1 MRDFE
6 ERYRHFLLRPLVAC
20 FPTFLGAVLS
30 GFSPWYWVIALVGIW
45 TGRRWPFLNAALL
58 LLGFWRAMW
67 GGELPYPITAPNQV
81 VEGRVIGSP
90 TMGQRAQRIVVDSG
104 KYKVLVYIP
113 WDRHVALGDYVRVRG
128 ELQGILPLPPE
139 DADPF
144 DRYWLAHG
152 VNQKMSVV
160 WSGSFEVVEANH
172 SMGGIAAAWRYATWD
187 RLSRHMGRH
196 DAGVAMAVLTGQ
208 QALVDEDLIE
218 AMRRAGTLHL
228 LAASGYNVMVLAAG
242 LFLVLTRLPIPRSIQ
257 VTLVLF
263 VLAAYCMAVGYKPS
277 IVRASLMAAAYL
289 VSTLAL
295 RTPDGLS
302 SIALAGIVYLLC
314 EPGSAFDA
322 GFQLSF
328 MAVTGLVLFSPRLFH
343 WAKKRTSGLR
353 SSVARWGLT
362 AGIGVLGTTLIA
374 HMFTAPV
381 VATHFGMVSVVS
393 PLANG
398 LTAFAVP
405 VIYIGEVLSVAAFA
419 FSEPASAL
427 AEGVTHFGVVW
438 MRSVNEVV
446 GNAPGAALEFAP
458 IPSAVAA
465 GLCAIPF
472 LLSGEPRAAVPED
485 DAAIL

>member
-1 MRDFE
+1 MQRFE
-6 ERYRHFLLRPLVAC
+6 ERYRHFLLRPLVSC
-20 FPTFLGAVLS
+20 FPTFLGAALS
-30 GFSPWYWVIALVGIW
+30 GFSPWYWTISLLGIW

-67 GGELPYPITAPNQV
+67 GGELPYPITAPDRI

-90 TMGQRAQRIVVDSG
+90 TMGQRTQRILVDSG
-104 KYKVLVYIP
+104 KYKVLVHIP

-128 ELQGILPLPPE
+128 ELQGILPSRSE
-139 DADPF
+139 DGDPF
-144 DRYWLAHG
+144 DRYWLTHG
-152 VNQKMSVV
+152 VNEKMSVV

-172 SMGGIAAAWRYATWD
+172 SMGGMAAAWRYATWD
-187 RLSRHMGRH
+187 RLSRHMGRQ

-242 LFLVLTRLPIPRSIQ
+242 AFLLLARFPIPRAIQ
-257 VTLVLF
+257 VTLVFFL
-263 VLAAYCMAVGYKPS
+263 LAAYCMAVGYKPS

-289 VSTLAL
+289 LSTLAL

-302 SIALAGIVYLLC
+302 SIALAGIIYLLC

-328 MAVTGLVLFSPRLFH
+328 LAVTGLVLFSPGLFQ
-343 WAKKRTSGLR
+343 WAKKQTVGLR
-353 SSVARWGLT
+353 SKAARRAIT
-362 AGIGVLGTTLIA
+362 AGIGILGTTLIA

-381 VATHFGMVSVVS
+381 VAAHFGMLSLVS

-405 VIYIGEVLSVAAFA
+405 VIYMGEVLSAGAFA

-427 AEGVTHFGVVW
+427 AEVVTHFGVAW
-438 MRSVNEVV
+438 MRSVNEFV
-446 GNAPGAALEFAP
+446 GNVPGAALEFPP
-458 IPSAVAA
+458 IPSAAA
-465 GLCAIPF
+465 VGLCAIPF
-472 LLSGEPRAAVPED
+472 LLSRERGAAAPEQDAAVF
-485 DAAIL
+485 